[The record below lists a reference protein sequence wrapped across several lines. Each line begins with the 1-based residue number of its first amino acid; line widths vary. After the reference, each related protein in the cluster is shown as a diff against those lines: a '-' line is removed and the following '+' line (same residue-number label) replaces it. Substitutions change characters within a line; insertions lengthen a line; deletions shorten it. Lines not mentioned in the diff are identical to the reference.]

1 MHFFFK
7 MAGRP
12 AVSKESGDRAA
23 KAWPLDRV

>member
-1 MHFFFK
+1 